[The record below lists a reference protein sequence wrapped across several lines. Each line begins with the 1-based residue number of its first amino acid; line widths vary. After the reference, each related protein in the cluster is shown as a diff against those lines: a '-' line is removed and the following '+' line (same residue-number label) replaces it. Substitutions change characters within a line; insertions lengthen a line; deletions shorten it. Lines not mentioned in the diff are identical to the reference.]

1 MLKVIFVLIILVL
14 IVLLR
19 QQMTENFSSLSEI
32 MVNTGLDSATLSK
45 NAKEMLSSN
54 NVPLGDP
61 SINDE
66 VLSLLLKKSLLYN
79 DGNSVFSNE
88 ITEEQADD
96 PEFYIKIM
104 DQDHKIFT
112 ETTNQRMLIDNLMN
126 ELRKLAKN
134 STPISVLARKYTFNN
149 IENPDNN
156 VTDN

>member
-66 VLSLLLKKSLLYN
+66 VLSLLLKKSILYN